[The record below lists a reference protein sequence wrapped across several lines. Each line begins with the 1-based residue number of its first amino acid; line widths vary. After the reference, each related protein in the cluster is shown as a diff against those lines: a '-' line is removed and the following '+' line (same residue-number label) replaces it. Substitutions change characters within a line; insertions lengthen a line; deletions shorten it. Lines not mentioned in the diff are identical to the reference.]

1 MTTSDYMNVRHAVVT
16 LVLATDLAHHFG
28 FVEKLKLTT
37 TDHSTGFR
45 GSSGST
51 NERQKYVDMQLS
63 LGAQNVDNMTVMKI
77 AIKLSD
83 IGKVKVKMKIQTQMF
98 VCSVPMIQLNM
109 FFLGL
114 FIPTHAMKTTNR
126 SLCQR
131 IVVAFKM
138 V

>member
-98 VCSVPMIQLNM
+98 VCSVPIQLNM

-114 FIPTHAMKTTNR
+114 FIPTHPMKTTNR

>member
-37 TDHSTGFR
+37 TDHSTGLR

-83 IGKVKVKMKIQTQMF
+83 IGKVKVKMKTQTQMF
-98 VCSVPMIQLNM
+98 VCSVLIHLNM
-109 FFLGL
+109 FFLCL
-114 FIPTHAMKTTNR
+114 FIPTNTIKTTYR

-131 IVVAFKM
+131 IIVAFKM

>member
-114 FIPTHAMKTTNR
+114 FIPTHTMKTTNR